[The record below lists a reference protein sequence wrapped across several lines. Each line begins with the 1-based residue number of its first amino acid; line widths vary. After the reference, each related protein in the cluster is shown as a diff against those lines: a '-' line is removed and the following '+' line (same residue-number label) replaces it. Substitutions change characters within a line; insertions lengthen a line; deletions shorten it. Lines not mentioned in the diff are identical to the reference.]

1 MTKVKLASF
10 STGYFNKGAGIV
22 KTALWYFGNALFV
35 RTSWNLFRKQK
46 IWLLRLSSMP
56 YCYAPIAIENG
67 AWIDANTTVCAGVI
81 LHENAIL
88 TVGLM
93 TSKNLDANG
102 IYQGVPAVK
111 IREREVKQ

>member
-35 RTSWNLFRKQK
+35 RASRNPFIKPK

-56 YCYAPIAIENG
+56 YCYAPIAIEDG
-67 AWIDANTTVCAGVI
+67 AWINANTTVCAGVTV
-81 LHENAIL
+81 HENAIL

-93 TSKNLDANG
+93 TCKNLDANG
-102 IYQGVPAVK
+102 IYQSVPAVK
-111 IREREVKQ
+111 IREREIKQ